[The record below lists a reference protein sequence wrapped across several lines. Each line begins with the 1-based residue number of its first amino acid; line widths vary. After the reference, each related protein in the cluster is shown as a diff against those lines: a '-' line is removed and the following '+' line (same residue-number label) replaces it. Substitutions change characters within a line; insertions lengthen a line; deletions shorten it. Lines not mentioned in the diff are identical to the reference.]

1 MTPIK
6 PSLLSVLN
14 LLIVLLL
21 IPLSESLAQSKSYD
35 EVLYQAVVKTAGTDM
50 TLAKELADSLY
61 CTSIEPMHKVKSLML
76 LSELNLTTG
85 SKKEGLSYAFQAE
98 QLAADNNLHE
108 WQARIYG
115 FIASHYRSIGL
126 KRQSRQ
132 YLDKSLEAINHVED
146 LHIVN
151 QFKGLVYQEIALQEI
166 ESKHFKEAIT
176 ILKKAE
182 PCFKYIRNNE
192 LRLYQL
198 ASNFG
203 QLGRAYLDLK
213 DTRTAITNF
222 KTALLL
228 LSKIK
233 SEATVVKGFIYEGI
247 GRAFLEDK
255 EFAKSKGY
263 FDKALSIAAASKDI
277 SLNEEIYCD
286 LAIYYMETGDKG
298 KFKQYNNLF
307 QAARENS
314 VKANKESAEVVV
326 NRLEEHQKEVE
337 YQHTLLF
344 AGLALASLTLV
355 IALLLAREKRKK
367 EYANFQQIIKNI
379 YQNIPPLVTTDAE
392 EVHTPS
398 EVPDAAILQSERE
411 VMPKEVEQT
420 ILDKLLLFEQG
431 IAFTDGNLNLSV
443 LSVMLETNSKYL
455 SYVINKHKK
464 KDFNNYINELRIVY
478 IIKKLES
485 SPEYLTYKISYLA
498 EECGFSSH
506 SKFAEKFKSVTGMS
520 PSSFIRFLHK
530 EQQSKV
536 A

>member
-1 MTPIK
+1 MTPFK
-6 PSLLSVLN
+6 PSLLSVIN

-50 TLAKELADSLY
+50 TLAKKLADSLY
-61 CTSIEPMHKVKSLML
+61 RTSIEPIHKVKSLML

-85 SKKEGLSYAFQAE
+85 SKKEGISYAFQAE
-98 QLAADNNLHE
+98 QLSADNNLYE

-132 YLDKSLEAINHVED
+132 YLDKSLEAINRVED

-233 SEATVVKGFIYEGI
+233 SEATVVKGFMYEGI
-247 GRAFLEDK
+247 GRAFFEDK

-263 FDKALSIAAASKDI
+263 FDKALSIAVASKDI

-286 LAIYYMETGDKG
+286 LAIYYMETGDKS

-314 VKANKESAEVVV
+314 VKVNKESSEVVV
-326 NRLEEHQKEVE
+326 NRLEEKQKQIKLE
-337 YQHTLLF
+337 HTFIF
-344 AGLALASLTLV
+344 AGLGIVLLV
-355 IALLLAREKRKK
+355 LLGILVMSRAKNKK
-367 EYANFQQIIKNI
+367 EYAKFQQIIENI
-379 YQNIPPLVTTDAE
+379 QSGQLISEDKSLL
-392 EVHTPS
+392 TPDITS
-398 EVPDAAILQSERE
+398 QLDNTEKDLMS
-411 VMPKEVEQT
+411 KEVEQG
-420 ILDKLLLFEQG
+420 IEEKLLLFEHSN
-431 IAFTDGNLNLSV
+431 AFTDRSLNLSV
-443 LSVMLETNSKYL
+443 LSVMLETNGKYL

-464 KDFNNYINELRIVY
+464 KDFNNYINELRINY

-485 SPEYLTYKISYLA
+485 SPEYLNYKISYLA

-506 SKFAEKFKSVTGMS
+506 SKFAEKFKSVTSMS

-530 EQQSKV
+530 EQQNKV